1 MKHKQLII
9 GQSKEEAIQFIE
21 ALSSE
26 IMEGEVENP
35 ILLQGVMHT
44 LKKGLDDLMKLNIE
58 NLPSMKTHEAYGYKF
73 TQKEAGVKYDF
84 SNCNYPEYDKFVERK
99 REIEE
104 QIKKIEGT
112 LKSITDP
119 IDVVNSE
126 TGEVMTVNPPI
137 RKSTTIIEIR

>member
-21 ALSSE
+21 ALTSE
-26 IMEGEVENP
+26 IIEGEVENP

-44 LKKGLDDLMKLNIE
+44 LKKGLEELLKLNIE
-58 NLPSMKTHEAYGYKF
+58 NLPSMKNHEAYGYRF

-84 SNCNYPEYDKFVERK
+84 SNCNYPEYDILVERK
-99 REIEE
+99 KQIEE
-104 QIKKIEGT
+104 KMKKIEGT
-112 LKSITDP
+112 LKSLTNPLEVINDK
-119 IDVVNSE
+119 
-126 TGEVMTVNPPI
+126 TGEVMAVNPPI

>member
-9 GQSKEEAIQFIE
+9 GQSKEEAVQFIE
-21 ALSSE
+21 ALCSE

-84 SNCNYPEYDKFVERK
+84 SNCNYTEYDKFVERK
-99 REIEE
+99 
-104 QIKKIEGT
+104 KG
-112 LKSITDP
+112 
-119 IDVVNSE
+119 N
-126 TGEVMTVNPPI
+126 
-137 RKSTTIIEIR
+137 